1 MGLLNWYKK
10 IIKDT
15 PQFTYI
21 SDVNTGIL
29 YNIDFLTSFALRRFI
44 WKNLPDTIDSYILEK
59 TLIEYGG
66 VIPVEKN
73 NNLWLMPLQSYGVG
87 VYKDEP
93 PMGIY
98 ANPILGSETFDLK
111 WYSSDNVILFENSS
125 RMDLMEIIRRYAEK
139 LARLESTIDIIL
151 TNNNGIDTIVAKS
164 QNVADAIKKIYES
177 KKEGKIF
184 ISATEE
190 IVDILGDSYKVIESN
205 KKINTPTVTELLTA
219 YNNTFRLFMREIGI
233 TVSKDKSQAILSDET
248 FNENI
253 FPRFIL
259 NDCLE
264 VRKNWC
270 ERMNEKYG
278 FDISVEINPILNFS
292 ENENENENHTESK

>member
-1 MGLLNWYKK
+1 MGLLNLYKK
-10 IIKDT
+10 ILKKDT
-15 PQFTYI
+15 PQLTYL
-21 SDVNTGIL
+21 SDVNSGIL
-29 YNIDFLTSFALRRFI
+29 FNVDFLTSFALRRFV
-44 WKNLPDTIDSYILEK
+44 WKNLPDTIDNYILEK
-59 TLIEYGG
+59 TLVEYGG
-66 VIPVEKN
+66 AIPVEKDN
-73 NNLWLMPLQSYGVG
+73 GIWLMPLQSYGVG

-93 PMGIY
+93 PKGIY
-98 ANPILGSETFDLK
+98 ANPILGSETFNLN
-111 WYSSDNVILFENSS
+111 WYTSNNIILFENSS
-125 RMDLMEIIRRYAEK
+125 RIDLMEIIRRYAEK

-151 TNNNGIDTIVAKS
+151 TNNNGTDTIIAKS

-177 KKEGKIF
+177 RQEGKVF
-184 ISATEE
+184 IATSEE
-190 IVDILGDSYKVIESN
+190 IMDILGDSYKIIESN
-205 KKINTPTVTELLTA
+205 KKTNIPTITELLTA

-270 ERMNEKYG
+270 ERMNDKYNLN
-278 FDISVEINPILNFS
+278 ISVELNPMLVFS
-292 ENENENENHTESK
+292 ENENKTEKSE

>member
-1 MGLLNWYKK
+1 MGLLNLYKK
-10 IIKDT
+10 ILKKDT
-15 PQFTYI
+15 PQLTYI
-21 SDVNTGIL
+21 SDVNNGIL

-59 TLIEYGG
+59 TLVEYGG

-98 ANPILGSETFDLK
+98 ANPILGSETFKLN
-111 WYSSDNVILFENSS
+111 WYTPENVILFENSS
-125 RMDLMEIIRRYAEK
+125 RIDLMEIIRRYAEK

-151 TNNNGIDTIVAKS
+151 TNNNGTDTIIAKS

-177 KKEGKIF
+177 RQEGKIF
-184 ISATEE
+184 IATSEE
-190 IVDILGDSYKVIESN
+190 IMDILGDSYKIIESN
-205 KKINTPTVTELLTA
+205 KKINIPTITELLTA

-233 TVSKDKSQAILSDET
+233 TVSKDKTQAILSDET

-278 FDISVEINPILNFS
+278 FNISVEINPILNFS
-292 ENENENENHTESK
+292 ENENKTEYESE